1 MDGDAG
7 IRAMN
12 ITKPVQS
19 AYGVDVKLI
28 VLFTRVCTKNTQFSN
43 KQGNIKYEQR

>member
-7 IRAMN
+7 IRAVN

-28 VLFTRVCTKNTQFSN
+28 AIFTCVCTKNTQ
-43 KQGNIKYEQR
+43 I